1 MPLNSR
7 LLWQPDETRYAEISR
22 EMLLRCDWI
31 VPYLLNIRYFEKPV
45 AGYWINNISQMIFGD
60 TNFAVRFGAVFSTMI
75 SAGLVYWLAMIM
87 WRNRSVAFVA
97 TLMYVSMFWYLRL
110 ALTAYSINAHH
121 VADCLYAML
130 FWLLKASTVAAK
142 LLAWAVMGL
151 TCGMAF
157 MTKGFSVS
165 YSGDRHAASYALSKT
180 FY

>member
-1 MPLNSR
+1 MKRVTQKLV
-7 LLWQPDETRYAEISR
+7 

-157 MTKGFSVS
+157 MTKGFLALAIPVIVMLPVMLYQNVLLR
-165 YSGDRHAASYALSKT
+165 YSNLVA
-180 FY
+180 